1 MELYPFKPEKCNEE
15 IGSLRETLEGIL
27 HTQVL
32 PLRGSYVIEDSG
44 SVVTTYDIAM
54 NDTLLRETLRVLKST
69 IFRDESLAL
78 NVKYALQILV

>member
-1 MELYPFKPEKCNEE
+1 MKKLGHFVKLWKGN
-15 IGSLRETLEGIL
+15 L

-44 SVVTTYDIAM
+44 SIVTTYDIAM
-54 NDTLLRETLRVLKST
+54 VSDTLLRETLKVLKST